1 MLFAA
6 RYMVSGP
13 PIKTSQV
20 VSRFGQDS
28 SVVACCSC
36 RVCDADARSYDLD
49 LEQILVHGKPR
60 RLDIF
65 DNHLPS
71 GCLCYTDVLFHVHC
85 RWLD

>member
-1 MLFAA
+1 MLFVACDV
-6 RYMVSGP
+6 VSGP
-13 PIKTSQV
+13 PIQTSQV
-20 VSRFGQDS
+20 VSRLSQDS

-36 RVCDADARSYDLD
+36 RVCDADARSYDMD
-49 LEQILVHGKPR
+49 VEQILVHGQPR

-71 GCLCYTDVLFHVHC
+71 GCLYYPDVLFHGHC